1 MSLRDISTTEIK
13 LKSDA
18 MEIVSSIVELQPGMY
33 ILRHPKGGLP
43 PLTVSRAPGSAASS
57 GKLEILSTPKTH
69 GTVLRDGAD
78 CIVMHVVD
86 GPLELLV
93 TAYLAHAGAVV
104 PAIKI
109 DQVGLDAG
117 STQPAA
123 AASVKAGRQIE
134 ISGKGLSI
142 IGHIERTGDVVASEG
157 QALGEAASNLRLEG
171 FQVMWPD
178 RPEGVDLA
186 YSIAMEGM
194 GATPIVKTGKFC
206 GTKGEA
212 RRITEVTFALIGPQ
226 AEQFQLDGTAH
237 FSGGFQVP
245 VSSGMALSG
254 PSGLEHLTS
263 IRLRTLA
270 APQPKKKA
278 KNPWDESPQ
287 TKVFKAKAAVPPK
300 AEANKLTSKAVKAKQ
315 VK

>member
-1 MSLRDISTTEIK
+1 MHRKGFARNI
-13 LKSDA
+13 
-18 MEIVSSIVELQPGMY
+18 MEMTSSIVTLQPGMY
-33 ILRHPKGGLP
+33 ILRRPKGGLP
-43 PLTVSRAPGSAASS
+43 PLSVSRAPGSAASA

-69 GTVLRDGAD
+69 GTILCDGAD
-78 CIVMHVVD
+78 CIVMHVIDAPV
-86 GPLELLV
+86 ELLV

-104 PAIKI
+104 PVIKI
-109 DQVGLDAG
+109 DQIGLDAE
-117 STQPAA
+117 STQSAVAVPA
-123 AASVKAGRQIE
+123 KTGRQIE

-157 QALGEAASNLRLEG
+157 QCLGEAAGNLRLEG

-186 YSIAMEGM
+186 YSIAVEGV

-226 AEQFQLDGTAH
+226 AGQFQLDGTAY

-245 VSSGMALSG
+245 ASSGMALSG
-254 PSGLEHLTS
+254 PSGFEHLTAIS
-263 IRLRTLA
+263 LRVLPTL
-270 APQPKKKA
+270 QLKKKT

-287 TKVFKAKAAVPPK
+287 TKVFKAKTVVPPK
-300 AEANKLTSKAVKAKQ
+300 VEAKKTTSRAVKAKQ
-315 VK
+315 V